1 MPSTPSSL
9 VNRLTVTGLVAVLAS
24 AGVLGTVA
32 TLLARQSLATQ
43 AQEKLTVVGDA
54 ASLRIGEWVAGNLRT
69 SASVT
74 AAAAPDA
81 VAKAMGEPTRAGF
94 AKKRRGASAPH
105 AAHAPQDFIAL
116 AMKEPTRAG
125 NDAKPDADAA

>member
-1 MPSTPSSL
+1 MHAPSSSL
-9 VNRLTVTGLVAVLAS
+9 VNRLTLTGLVAVLAS

-69 SASVT
+69 GASVT

-81 VAKAMGEPTRAGF
+81 ISKAMGEPTHPGTA
-94 AKKRRGASAPH
+94 
-105 AAHAPQDFIAL
+105 
-116 AMKEPTRAG
+116 
-125 NDAKPDADAA
+125 